1 VGDPLNSQPPTGTV
15 TLMFTD
21 IVDSTALRD
30 TLVEAHGGSDGNRLY
45 RERFLGPHNER
56 IGALLREHHG
66 FEVKTI
72 GDSFLIAFAEA
83 EDAVR
88 CAVAIQRSLRDEPI
102 ADAAGKSLAVRIGM
116 HTGAATLVTRDGKY
130 DYDSDA
136 VNIAARVEGLLKGGQ
151 RIYCSGETK
160 ALAKTAPG
168 LRYHSY
174 GSYQLKGVSERI
186 EIFDVLW
193 DDAMQPA
200 PPPQPHERLPNPW
213 LTSWVGRER
222 EMTLLEEALR
232 ADRLVTLH
240 GTGGVGKTRLAIETL
255 LARGAGLPRELVFV
269 SLETKSDTP
278 EGLLGALRDALGL
291 TEVDAADFDAL
302 CRQLHGT
309 ERLLLLDN
317 FESVMSAA
325 GFVPRV
331 AATPGVR
338 VLVTSQRALEVP
350 GERVVD
356 LEPMETKTKDDLT
369 ALESYRLFVGLA
381 QQRDRRWQPNDDV
394 AMREV
399 LIATD
404 GLPYLIE
411 LVAAV
416 ASKRQL
422 QHLAADLKTRLKD
435 VRARH
440 VLAERHASV
449 QACLEWA
456 LERLPAEEREALPR
470 LAVFAGGFDDKAALG
485 VAETPL
491 PSLDVLV
498 DASLLRFD
506 RETGRYSVL
515 ATTRQFAGE
524 RLAEDEQAKLAG
536 AHARWFIERLDQAD
550 DALRA
555 KGGEAQRAARRWIDT
570 EYDNVQQA
578 VGWAEAREP
587 ELFARAVWAYGIYL
601 NQTCRFTEDVRL
613 NEARL
618 RRLSLESDPDAWART
633 QNNLGSAYC
642 SLPTGDRS
650 ENVAKAMAC
659 FEAALHV
666 WTEREGPAEW
676 ATTQNNLGNAYWS
689 LPTGDRSENLTK
701 AIACYEAALRVWTE
715 RDFPADWALT
725 QNNLGTAYWRSENLP
740 KAISCYEA
748 ALRVRTE
755 REFPADWAMTQNNLG
770 NAYSRSENLAKAIAC
785 YEAALRVWTER
796 EFPADWATT
805 QHNLGVTYQEMAAGE
820 PGHNRRQAIL
830 CFESAARGY
839 AAVGLTDKAEK
850 ARQHAAALAGNAG

>member
-1 VGDPLNSQPPTGTV
+1 
-15 TLMFTD
+15 
-21 IVDSTALRD
+21 
-30 TLVEAHGGSDGNRLY
+30 
-45 RERFLGPHNER
+45 
-56 IGALLREHHG
+56 
-66 FEVKTI
+66 
-72 GDSFLIAFAEA
+72 
-83 EDAVR
+83 
-88 CAVAIQRSLRDEPI
+88 
-102 ADAAGKSLAVRIGM
+102 
-116 HTGAATLVTRDGKY
+116 
-130 DYDSDA
+130 
-136 VNIAARVEGLLKGGQ
+136 
-151 RIYCSGETK
+151 
-160 ALAKTAPG
+160 
-168 LRYHSY
+168 
-174 GSYQLKGVSERI
+174 
-186 EIFDVLW
+186 
-193 DDAMQPA
+193 MQPA

-222 EMTLLEEALR
+222 EVTLLEEALR

-255 LARGAGLPRELVFV
+255 LARGARLPRELVFV

-650 ENVAKAMAC
+650 ENLTNAVAC
-659 FEAALHV
+659 CEAAV
-666 WTEREGPAEW
+666 
-676 ATTQNNLGNAYWS
+676 
-689 LPTGDRSENLTK
+689 
-701 AIACYEAALRVWTE
+701 RVRTE
-715 RDFPADWALT
+715 RDTPADWPLT
-725 QNNLGTAYWRSENLP
+725 QNYLGPACERSENLP